1 MQAHHGDHVVVY
13 PQAGHGFF
21 RDGSDSYD
29 DAAAGD
35 AWERLTKFFA
45 EHLG

>member
-1 MQAHHGDHVVVY
+1 VVVY

-29 DAAAGD
+29 ADAAGD
-35 AWERLTKFFA
+35 AWERLTKFFG
-45 EHLG
+45 EHLRP